1 MEEVRYM
8 ISETAK
14 RVGVEAHVLRY
25 WQKQLEL
32 PISRNEMDQRYY
44 KDSDIELFKRVK
56 HLMERGFQLKAIK
69 MLLSDIDKADMQ
81 DMLMQ
86 ESILQDLTT
95 ADLET
100 TGNTVAGASA
110 SGLKL
115 SADHEDGEEQMLYM
129 EENRENTE
137 ENIIVTTAENT
148 GEDTNETVSGDAGE
162 TSLIME
168 QTHGL
173 DEGQGSKIDRF
184 GALLNHIISTALKEN
199 NDLLSKEISGNVT
212 EGVVR
217 EMNYL
222 MRLQEEKEEE
232 RYRKFDSTLRDYQ
245 KSRMMAAATV
255 DKHKRKKS
263 KFFTKNRVYI

>member
-44 KDSDIELFKRVK
+44 KDSDIELFIRVK
-56 HLMERGFQLKAIK
+56 HLIKNGFQLKAIK

-81 DMLMQ
+81 DVLLQ
-86 ESILQDLTT
+86 ETIRQDIST
-95 ADLET
+95 ANT
-100 TGNTVAGASA
+100 GMTGNAASESQV
-110 SGLKL
+110 SGLAL
-115 SADHEDGEEQMLYM
+115 SEHNENGEEQRRYM
-129 EENRENTE
+129 EENKVNT
-137 ENIIVTTAENT
+137 N
-148 GEDTNETVSGDAGE
+148 G

-168 QTHGL
+168 QTTEL
-173 DEGQGSKIDRF
+173 PEEQGSKLDRF
-184 GALLNHIISTALKEN
+184 SALLNHILLSALKEN
-199 NDLLSKEISGNVT
+199 NELLLQQISGNVT
-212 EGVVR
+212 ENVVR

-222 MRLQEEKEEE
+222 MRIQEEREEE
-232 RYRKFDSTLRDYQ
+232 RYRKFDAALRDYQ
-245 KSRMMAAATV
+245 KSRMMAAAAS
-255 DKHKRKKS
+255 DRHKKRRKS